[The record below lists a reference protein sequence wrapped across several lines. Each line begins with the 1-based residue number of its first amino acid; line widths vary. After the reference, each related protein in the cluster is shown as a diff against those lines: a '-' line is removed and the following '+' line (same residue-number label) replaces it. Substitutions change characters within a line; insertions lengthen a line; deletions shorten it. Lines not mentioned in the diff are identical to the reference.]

1 MSCAHPP
8 LNPDKTDATRW
19 LKTDSGSHQALRTVV
34 LDKSLIKA
42 LDQMTEA
49 KHTGALEFYHSLL
62 LKYCEKR
69 NHFSKE
75 GMFVRT
81 ALAALDNN
89 YNVGRFQARTNSG
102 DPRYKVVYPKGRKDW
117 VAKPITET
125 KSYNYL
131 APMVHKVIEAW
142 LSDPSAPPVVQPPQ
156 HPGNIAPIPRPP
168 KHDIIAKYKSRF
180 F

>member
-1 MSCAHPP
+1 MLYQRFFHSSHVQSEPRPTSTKRMQAKERQEVSTTWSIHP
-8 LNPDKTDATRW
+8 
-19 LKTDSGSHQALRTVV
+19 
-34 LDKSLIKA
+34 
-42 LDQMTEA
+42 EA
-49 KHTGALEFYHSLL
+49 KHTGALEVYHSLL

-131 APMVHKVIEAW
+131 APMVHKVIEAR

-168 KHDIIAKYKSRF
+168 KHDIIAKHKSRF